1 MLKVTNI
8 RKAFKDNEV
17 LKGVDIEVNKGD
29 VVTILGPSG
38 SGKTTLLRCINF
50 LEQADGGQLDFDEQH
65 LDYAKVTGKEIKAI
79 RYKTAFVFQNYNL
92 FNNKTALENV
102 TEGLIYGRGVE
113 KSRAVEL
120 AKKALDRVGL
130 AERYNYYPSQLSGG
144 QQQRVGIARAIAVEP
159 EIILMDEPTSAL
171 DPELIGEVLGVIKSL
186 ADEGKTM
193 VIVTHEMQ
201 FAKEISTN
209 VIFMDGGKIVEQ
221 GSASKIFTNPEEL
234 RTRRFL
240 RRVLPEAEYII

>member
-79 RYKTAFVFQNYNL
+79 RHKTAFVFQNYNL

-102 TEGLIYGRGVE
+102 TEGLIYGRDVE

>member
-79 RYKTAFVFQNYNL
+79 RHKTAFVFQNYNL

-171 DPELIGEVLGVIKSL
+171 DPELIGEVLEVIKSL

>member
-65 LDYAKVTGKEIKAI
+65 IDYAKVTGKEIKAI
-79 RYKTAFVFQNYNL
+79 RHKTAFVFQNYNL

-113 KSRAVEL
+113 KKKAIEI

-130 AERYNYYPSQLSGG
+130 SERYDYYPSQLSGG

-186 ADEGKTM
+186 AEEGKTM

-221 GSASKIFTNPEEL
+221 GPASKIFTNPDEL